1 MLWRS
6 LSPVRHT
13 AGFIE
18 PCLPTLGQTVPSGP
32 QWAYEI
38 KHDGYRFICRMEG
51 NRVRVFSRRGNNYTD
66 RVPRIVDTLAR
77 LPASSVT
84 LDGEGVACGPHGVT
98 NFELLRAA
106 LGRPAEREVFLYA
119 FDLLELRSSPP
130 ELLSFIVRLKVAQ
143 REPGRLFQCHQRRP
157 IVAGETQVRRQNDRA
172 RDATAID
179 TARLLR
185 SALARH
191 SSLCARISAS
201 SARRRAATCFK
212 FSICAS

>member
-1 MLWRS
+1 MTSQSYITDQPS
-6 LSPVRHT
+6 LS
-13 AGFIE
+13 
-18 PCLPTLGQTVPSGP
+18 SGLV
-32 QWAYEI
+32 
-38 KHDGYRFICRMEG
+38 H
-51 NRVRVFSRRGNNYTD
+51 
-66 RVPRIVDTLAR
+66 
-77 LPASSVT
+77 
-84 LDGEGVACGPHGVT
+84 
-98 NFELLRAA
+98 
-106 LGRPAEREVFLYA
+106 
-119 FDLLELRSSPP
+119 RSSP
-130 ELLSFIVRLKVAQ
+130 FIVHLKVAQ

-179 TARLLR
+179 AARLLR